1 MLAKPSVTRTVKNKL
16 QFLTAFVTGIVFIN
30 SGSKFQFHHLPP
42 CISLQYRPLK
52 VESIDRYRIGSDLTV
67 IATETGFFTVSPLL
81 PKKAS
86 KIKEKPFCHAVAIF
100 LFVSGVKKSEKHR
113 DRKGFSVV
121 MFWAKGK
128 NRG

>member
-1 MLAKPSVTRTVKNKL
+1 MY
-16 QFLTAFVTGIVFIN
+16 G
-30 SGSKFQFHHLPP
+30 
-42 CISLQYRPLK
+42 LK
-52 VESIDRYRIGSDLTV
+52 VEVNDRYRIGSDLTV

-81 PKKAS
+81 LKKAS

-100 LFVSGVKKSEKHR
+100 LFVSGVKKSEKHS

-128 NRG
+128 NRGLGGVSSERPKFRTGFTIKGPFLKLLRGCVSDRGIRSHLGLGV